1 MSIQEAAQAV
11 ENAFRNISIIATDI
25 LMQGIDKIY
34 ENIEGQQDN
43 TECCE
48 ARQQDNETNEQIT
61 VVVKIPT
68 YLYKYIKSIPCHTML
83 EEIVIDGMRIPKRHG
98 NLKDESDIIADIYD
112 HFMSCDMK
120 IYDKSALKCM
130 ELIKKSPTIIEADSN
145 TNPMC

>member
-48 ARQQDNETNEQIT
+48 ARQQDSEIRNNMIQRIDKILETMEHIKWQQAKENEPET
-61 VVVKIPT
+61 V
-68 YLYKYIKSIPCHTML
+68 
-83 EEIVIDGMRIPKRHG
+83 
-98 NLKDESDIIADIYD
+98 SDIIESVKIEI
-112 HFMSCDMK
+112 CDK
-120 IYDKSALKCM
+120 YCKKPY
-130 ELIKKSPTIIEADSN
+130 EIKDEADLIEVCGKC
-145 TNPMC
+145 PMWRL